1 MWRTRGP
8 RPCRGLRF
16 CSTSRIIIRR
26 AVKSQLHDGL
36 VGADPS
42 SSHVDQS
49 RSGLGLQ
56 VSVQVVDLPTLHIQE
71 RQAAGDCGE
80 CSCDSEPSTSARIG
94 DSRLGNR
101 RWWNQHSMNSRDAAA
116 ITRRITHTQSTCE
129 LQAVV
134 RQYHPRLNPIH
145 ISAAIVKLAKLSA
158 GERGRQRLR
167 QGLRSRPGQPQQWV
181 EPMGQRVR
189 VLAPGSTA
197 PSEQDRALGQHP
209 RGLASPPGPILDA
222 EDRPAP
228 STANAD
234 ALLQDNGRRG
244 HSPWEEGQLSSSSR
258 RSSSNSSVSMSS
270 YSSDSGVDARGS
282 DSQGQNLHGPHDQCD
297 IHGSYPSS
305 PGRSAAAPSQLHAD
319 IPNAQLR
326 SDQSALGPSALLA
339 DLVSGFLTQLPHYT
353 ARQYANVVWALGSL
367 GSRDHP
373 ELLQA
378 AATQLQAQGGAK
390 LFAAPPQELSNL
402 ALGLAK
408 LGYREV
414 SLWAAIIA
422 AGKARLHDFK
432 PQELHNLAWAVAAA
446 SQDRSMIS
454 AAVQAALPQLRHF
467 NASGL
472 SNLLWACAT
481 AQCHCEELF
490 DSAAAALMALP
501 PEAVNYQ
508 DIANTAW
515 ACAKLQ
521 HNHPQLMAHLARLL
535 LAAARASG
543 GSRLRTAATQELVN
557 TLWAFAV
564 LPLPLSLP
572 VSLGTLD
579 GQQLRGPS
587 DNPWAEAAGAAVGGI
602 ATAGVGSSSD
612 AVRETRVL
620 GLDFG
625 GDLEG
630 GVDPVEG
637 QHRPNDPGRYG
648 HWAAASQRPNTLTRP
663 SSTAGLNDALTPTEA
678 SSTQAHASSSTR
690 GASSWGGGD
699 SGSESRSGSGLL
711 ESTVQLLVS
720 EVCRRADLTPQGV
733 ANALWACARLQP
745 CPLPPAA
752 LESLLNAA
760 MRCCGRMKDQE
771 IANTLWAVSELR
783 NAGLYVSYDAVE
795 VIFAAACGATR
806 LDAMSP
812 AGLAQLVQ
820 AAVAL
825 RRVSTGEMDVL
836 AQHVLGR
843 LRELGPMEL
852 CVVAAAVAEAVRIAK
867 YCNPILLNGLAN
879 AAVACVGELCPQGI
893 STLLWSFAR
902 AKHYHGPLTTIMCR
916 AAKPRLREFSD
927 MEIANLIWAL
937 AVLKCQDR
945 QLLVQAAR
953 VLVER
958 VRLRRHRRPAGI
970 RRQDAL
976 ARAQGSSSQWQ
987 QQQHQQQ
994 EQHGEDLHQRFVS
1007 SADQA
1012 ATNGEV
1018 EKDEDGGQQTHQH
1031 QHGEEQYAQLL
1042 DEQTDIALALA
1053 SHRHQQ
1059 RRRRQHQHQQ
1069 QQRQSRE
1076 SEALLVEAA
1085 SATHRQAQATSYGG
1099 GDGGEELT
1107 ESKLWHR
1114 AGWEGHGK
1122 QHAVGEP
1129 HAVSGVTINTVSAT
1143 LIPAVGDGDGESN
1156 SSRSSSTLPATL
1168 AVLPPTSPPPPE
1180 ASDESLP
1187 EPRLRLRRLTSLHHN
1202 DDVDL
1207 ALQPRRPPPR
1217 DGCGDAVDARRRGS
1231 IGTVGAAAATVPRCT
1246 VSLDAGG
1253 GSGGAGVLPQR
1264 AASSTDDAHGGTHF
1278 SGDGGTGPTPCDHA
1292 KSMAKLLWSYAKCS
1306 LYNQSLFRLLVQEL
1320 QPVLPHTSPHELAL
1334 SLWAVACHGHR
1345 CPEFL
1350 DAAAVLLLRGRLR
1363 HLCAWDAS
1371 VVAWAYAKLGH
1382 QHRGLFEA
1390 LQEHARAVVPKYN
1403 NPCLLRLAWACA
1415 EVEVPLK
1422 EDLVRRVVV
1431 LKHEARRRVEV
1442 PSTYDGADG
1451 EVSAAADAARVD

>member
-8 RPCRGLRF
+8 RPCRGLR
-16 CSTSRIIIRR
+16 CYSTSRIIIRR

-49 RSGLGLQ
+49 RSGFGVQ
-56 VSVQVVDLPTLHIQE
+56 VSIQE
-71 RQAAGDCGE
+71 RPAAGDSGE

-94 DSRLGNR
+94 DSSLGNR
-101 RWWNQHSMNSRDAAA
+101 RWRNQHAMNSRDAAA

-134 RQYHPRLNPIH
+134 RQYLPRLNPIH
-145 ISAAIVKLAKLSA
+145 ISAAIVKLAKLTA

-167 QGLRSRPGQPQQWV
+167 QGLRSRQGQQQQWL
-181 EPMGQRVR
+181 EPTGQRLV
-189 VLAPGSTA
+189 VATGSTA
-197 PSEQDRALGQHP
+197 SSEQVRTLGRHP
-209 RGLASPPGPILDA
+209 RGFASPSGSMLDA
-222 EDRPAP
+222 EDGAAPA
-228 STANAD
+228 AAVD
-234 ALLQDNGRRG
+234 ALHYMERRG
-244 HSPWEEGQLSSSSR
+244 YRTQDEGQMSSSSSNCS
-258 RSSSNSSVSMSS
+258 SSSNNSGRMSCDTS
-270 YSSDSGVDARGS
+270 TSGVDVSSLNKQDQNRRGP
-282 DSQGQNLHGPHDQCD
+282 DQHDTY
-297 IHGSYPSS
+297 GSYPSS
-305 PGRSAAAPSQLHAD
+305 SGKSAVASSQIHGD
-319 IPNAQLR
+319 IPAAQLR
-326 SDQSALGPSALLA
+326 LDHVGTAAAAAQSALDPSALLA

-353 ARQYANVVWALGSL
+353 SRQYANVVWALGSM
-367 GSRDHP
+367 GNRDHP

-422 AGKARLHDFK
+422 AGKTRLHEFK

-454 AAVQAALPQLRHF
+454 AAVQAALPQLRQF

-490 DSAAAALMALP
+490 NGAAAALMALP
-501 PEAVNYQ
+501 VEAVNYQ
-508 DIANTAW
+508 DVANTAW

-535 LAAARASG
+535 LASARASG
-543 GSRLRTAATQELVN
+543 GSGLREAATQELVN

-572 VSLGTLD
+572 VSLDTLD
-579 GQQLRGPS
+579 GQQLRGPA
-587 DNPWAEAAGAAVGGI
+587 DNPWAAPAAAGGTG
-602 ATAGVGSSSD
+602 GSSGD
-612 AVRETRVL
+612 AVRGLHAL
-620 GLDFG
+620 GLDLG
-625 GDLEG
+625 SNLEG
-630 GVDPVEG
+630 GVGLAEG
-637 QHRPNDPGRYG
+637 QHRPNDPRRQG
-648 HWAAASQRPNTLTRP
+648 HWSAESQLPNASTHP
-663 SSTAGLNDALTPTEA
+663 SSTAGLNDAFDATEA
-678 SSTQAHASSSTR
+678 SGPPAHASSSTR
-690 GASSWGGGD
+690 GVSSLGGGG
-699 SGSESRSGSGLL
+699 SASESGSGSGLL
-711 ESTVQLLVS
+711 ENVAQVLVS

-752 LESLLNAA
+752 LGSLLNTAT
-760 MRCCGRMKDQE
+760 RCCGRMNEQE
-771 IANTLWAVSELR
+771 ISNTLWAISELR
-783 NAGLYVSYDAVE
+783 NAGSYVSYDAVG

-806 LDAMSP
+806 LEAMSP

-825 RRVSTGEMDVL
+825 RRVSTGDMDVL
-836 AQHVLGR
+836 AQHVLRR
-843 LRELGPMEL
+843 LRELGPLEL
-852 CVVAAAVAEAVRIAK
+852 CVVAAAAAEAVRIAK

-902 AKHYHGPLTTIMCR
+902 AKHYHGPLTTILCR

-927 MEIANLIWAL
+927 MEISNLVWAL

-945 QLLVQAAR
+945 QLLIQAAR

-958 VRLRRHRRPAGI
+958 VRLRRHRRAAGI
-970 RRQDAL
+970 RRHDDL
-976 ARAQGSSSQWQ
+976 VHSQRSTSHWQ
-987 QQQHQQQ
+987 QQQHRD
-994 EQHGEDLHQRFVS
+994 DLHRRFASVS
-1007 SADQA
+1007 DEAPGTTEA
-1012 ATNGEV
+1012 EV
-1018 EKDEDGGQQTHQH
+1018 GKDEDGQRQVHQH
-1031 QHGEEQYAQLL
+1031 QHREEQQAQLL
-1042 DEQTDIALALA
+1042 DERTDMALTLA

-1076 SEALLVEAA
+1076 GESQLVEAA
-1085 SATHRQAQATSYGG
+1085 PANDGQARARSQGG

-1107 ESKLWHR
+1107 GPKLWHR
-1114 AGWEGHGK
+1114 AGWEGCGR
-1122 QHAVGEP
+1122 QQVVEESCATSCV
-1129 HAVSGVTINTVSAT
+1129 AISTVSAAM
-1143 LIPAVGDGDGESN
+1143 IPEAGDGDSC
-1156 SSRSSSTLPATL
+1156 SSTLAATV
-1168 AVLPPTSPPPPE
+1168 AVLTPTSPPPPE
-1180 ASDESLP
+1180 SPDELLP
-1187 EPRLRLRRLTSLHHN
+1187 EPRLRMRRLTSLHHN

-1231 IGTVGAAAATVPRCT
+1231 VGTVGAAVTGPRCT
-1246 VSLDAGG
+1246 VSLDSGGGGG
-1253 GSGGAGVLPQR
+1253 GSGVLPQR
-1264 AASSTDDAHGGTHF
+1264 AASSTDDADCSARF
-1278 SGDGGTGPTPCDHA
+1278 NGDDGAGSTPCDHA

-1350 DAAAVLLLRGRLR
+1350 DAAAILLLRGRLR

-1390 LQEHARAVVPKYN
+1390 LQEHARAVAPKYN
-1403 NPCLLRLAWACA
+1403 DPCLLRLAWACA

-1422 EDLVRRVVV
+1422 EDLMRRVVV
-1431 LKHEARRRVEV
+1431 LKHEARRRVA
-1442 PSTYDGADG
+1442 PSTYDGTDW
-1451 EVSAAADAARVD
+1451 EIPVAADAARVE